1 MLFLSCEFIGT
12 TQNFRNGTLIF
23 HKRKLIGILN
33 SSSYTRKG
41 QRVEFWARS
50 GWGPGLPGGG
60 LWEEPGW
67 GGRQQGE
74 ACSHKASP
82 PIGQT
87 GGSLAGPANLPNYRA
102 PGCWPGPRGAILT
115 PHREGQAS
123 QKGPPPNR

>member
-74 ACSHKASP
+74 ACSHKASS
-82 PIGQT
+82 PIGQVAALQVQLIFLIT
-87 GGSLAGPANLPNYRA
+87 EHLAAGQDQGG
-102 PGCWPGPRGAILT
+102 
-115 PHREGQAS
+115 QF
-123 QKGPPPNR
+123 